1 MSHKKEER
9 NRIIVEYLR
18 VNPKADLTEL
28 GLVFGITKQRVSKIR
43 VDARKKE

>member
-18 VNPKADLTEL
+18 ANPKANLTKV
-28 GLVFGITKQRVSKIR
+28 GQMFSITKQRVSKIR
-43 VDARKKE
+43 VDASKQE